1 MNNNIKKVLKVIL
14 KVVLI
19 LIIVICLAVVSL
31 AGTVFFTRWQK
42 DVREKSSGDKN
53 FIENLM
59 VPEQKELEPKV
70 TCLFLG
76 INGNLTDFI
85 MLGQYDPNTRN
96 IALVSIP
103 RDTNVGDNSVD
114 GKINSVYSTNKN
126 GISKIQSVVTDITG
140 IDIDYYVLFKTRILR
155 EIVDEIGGVTV
166 DVPINMNYD
175 DPEQNLY
182 IHLKKGVQTLNG
194 SQAEQ
199 FVRFRKNNNGTGYS
213 GGDIERTG
221 AQQKFIKAFINDLL
235 KVGNISKISNLIN
248 IVIDGTTTNA
258 TFDNVKDYID
268 DVLAIKTDRITTNT
282 LPGTARM
289 ATSRL
294 GYDTSYYFLDKAATK
309 QMINEMF
316 LDEANDSGETTEEV
330 MTSDVAIKS
339 SEAEVT
345 VELLN
350 AGASS
355 STVNKLVEELNNNGF
370 YVEKIG
376 KYDTTRK
383 EESRIISYGTSNN
396 DYLKK
401 LQTVSKVTKV
411 ETISEKSSV
420 DFTVMIGPYYDN

>member
-140 IDIDYYVLFKTRILR
+140 IDIDYYVLFI
-155 EIVDEIGGVTV
+155 
-166 DVPINMNYD
+166 
-175 DPEQNLY
+175 
-182 IHLKKGVQTLNG
+182 
-194 SQAEQ
+194 
-199 FVRFRKNNNGTGYS
+199 
-213 GGDIERTG
+213 
-221 AQQKFIKAFINDLL
+221 
-235 KVGNISKISNLIN
+235 
-248 IVIDGTTTNA
+248 
-258 TFDNVKDYID
+258 
-268 DVLAIKTDRITTNT
+268 
-282 LPGTARM
+282 
-289 ATSRL
+289 
-294 GYDTSYYFLDKAATK
+294 
-309 QMINEMF
+309 
-316 LDEANDSGETTEEV
+316 
-330 MTSDVAIKS
+330 
-339 SEAEVT
+339 
-345 VELLN
+345 
-350 AGASS
+350 
-355 STVNKLVEELNNNGF
+355 
-370 YVEKIG
+370 
-376 KYDTTRK
+376 
-383 EESRIISYGTSNN
+383 
-396 DYLKK
+396 
-401 LQTVSKVTKV
+401 
-411 ETISEKSSV
+411 
-420 DFTVMIGPYYDN
+420 